1 MTPMPVIKICGIT
14 SEADALLAVG
24 LGADAIGFIFAP
36 SPRQMTPT
44 AVSDIVKRVPP
55 EVLTVGVFRDESPQ
69 RVVEIANTVGLGAVQ
84 LHGHESI
91 EDSQW
96 VAARVP
102 STIKAF
108 SAGESAIARFEE
120 FGCDYLLI
128 DGASPGSGEV
138 FDWRLAE
145 GVVDHGRLFV
155 AGGLTPGNV
164 DQAIAHLHPYGV
176 CVDSGVERVP
186 GEKDPQKLAAFVA
199 VARRAAQA
207 VAAEH
212 PDREDEES
220 DGGPYDWLTDR

>member
-108 SAGESAIARFEE
+108 NA
-120 FGCDYLLI
+120 
-128 DGASPGSGEV
+128 
-138 FDWRLAE
+138 WRT
-145 GVVDHGRLFV
+145 GRQVRELSYRPRDKFPIV
-155 AGGLTPGNV
+155 GG
-164 DQAIAHLHPYGV
+164 D
-176 CVDSGVERVP
+176 
-186 GEKDPQKLAAFVA
+186 
-199 VARRAAQA
+199 
-207 VAAEH
+207 
-212 PDREDEES
+212 
-220 DGGPYDWLTDR
+220 